1 MLHCM
6 CILLGERM
14 VNVGGAVCAC
24 GGTHVKNTADIRG
37 VTVTKIK
44 KVSLGAKATTIF
56 LQTNL
61 KPTKFLAHPRMYQ
74 TTHELQTK

>member
-1 MLHCM
+1 M

-44 KVSLGAKATTIF
+44 KVSLGAKATIF

-61 KPTKFLAHPRMYQ
+61 STMKPTKFLAHPRMYQ
-74 TTHELQTK
+74 ATHELQSK

>member
-1 MLHCM
+1 M
-6 CILLGERM
+6 CVLPGERM

-44 KVSLGAKATTIF
+44 KVSLGARLQTFF

-61 KPTKFLAHPRMYQ
+61 STMEPTK
-74 TTHELQTK
+74 

>member
-1 MLHCM
+1 M
-6 CILLGERM
+6 CILPGERM

-44 KVSLGAKATTIF
+44 KVSLGAKATTVF
-56 LQTNL
+56 LHTNL
-61 KPTKFLAHPRMYQ
+61 STMKPTRFLAHPRM
-74 TTHELQTK
+74 